1 MGDVVIDRGSA
12 NCNDAHNCRKELTGV
27 DLGASVEPIVRELAL
42 RGVGHRARLGGQ
54 IGRIEKREYG
64 RILTYFDVRSSP
76 IAHETVA
83 TNWLHFCAELAVGK
97 ISGAGVAHKE
107 APASRDGG

>member
-1 MGDVVIDRGSA
+1 MVVDHGSA
-12 NCNDAHNCRKELTGV
+12 NSSGAHNCRKGPTGAG
-27 DLGASVEPIVRELAL
+27 LGASVEPIVRELAL

-76 IAHETVA
+76 IALQTVA
-83 TNWLHFCAELAVGK
+83 TNWLHFCAESAVGK
-97 ISGAGVAHKE
+97 IGGARVAQQE